1 MNFHGQIKDT
11 IEDYIEKVDLDKLQ
25 KDEMEFRN
33 LEKIQELEHVLGEGH
48 ANVKVGRVA
57 TVDLDV
63 SVEDIDEKDYNEEEL
78 SENYNEGKTTLTKSN
93 LTIKQE
99 VDLNMLSNEYKTL
112 GHEIN
117 KPNASKLVVADDL
130 DISKLPEEEKEKFEP
145 SASGYYLLIM
155 NEKGEFEPSG
165 FEEDI
170 ATGTHPEEKNYQI
183 EHDGDVVKDDV
194 IARFKV
200 PGTQKTIAIDKRCIW
215 RNTSILFTRKN
226 KRWK

>member
-11 IEDYIEKVDLDKLQ
+11 IENYIEKIDFDKLQ

-33 LEKIQELEHVLGEGH
+33 PEKIQDLEHVLGEGH

-63 SVEDIDEKDYNEEEL
+63 PAKEYEDKDNDELLEEETPK
-78 SENYNEGKTTLTKSN
+78 STLTKN
-93 LTIKQE
+93 ELTIKQE
-99 VDLNMLSNEYKTL
+99 VNLNRLVNEYKTI

-117 KPNASKLVVADDL
+117 KPNASKLVIASDL
-130 DISKLPEEEKEKFEP
+130 DLSKMSEEEKEKFEP
-145 SASGYYLLIM
+145 SPSGYYLLIM

-165 FEEDI
+165 FEEDN

-194 IARFKV
+194 IARFRV
-200 PGTQKTIAIDKRCIW
+200 PGTQKTISIDKRCIW